1 MPAPFNLEK
10 QMSDK
15 YIKVINILKDI
26 EALDEESQL
35 VIWTS
40 LSEELSIRS
49 PSKFFTVF
57 SNAIKLSFV
66 SSQDE
71 FNFATVASAV
81 FLSLKD
87 KLQDGSLA
95 TNALARFSS
104 VFPKKDGGYDN

>member
-1 MPAPFNLEK
+1 
-10 QMSDK
+10 MSDK

-40 LSEELSIRS
+40 LSLEELSIRS